1 MISGA
6 FFTCLTLSLGFVD
19 PPRPVDDRPR
29 AHSSVS
35 RALDAQMSAHPGDP
49 QRVWVF
55 FTDKN
60 VPNEAIR
67 GNRLAERAA
76 ELPARAKRR
85 RELRRTSPGLVDERD
100 LAVVRAYVAA
110 VAATGARVRH
120 ESRWLNA
127 VSVEATPGQI
137 GPIAALPFVKR
148 LQPVAHAAPRRPM
161 PETPMAGG
169 MPRGGASW
177 YNNSFAQLSQ
187 IDIPAAHDAGYT
199 GAGVVVGI
207 LDTGFN
213 RTHEALNQ
221 TTNGA
226 HPVQVIAEYDFVNN
240 DGNTAQ
246 DTGDADGQANHGTYI
261 LGVLGAY
268 YPTVLVGAA
277 FDASFL
283 LAKTEDTSQE
293 VPAEEDN
300 YVAGIEWLE
309 LNGAD
314 MVTSSLG
321 YIDWYTQADL
331 DGQTAV
337 TTIAVNTA
345 TDNGLVC
352 CTAAGNEGHDATNST
367 SHLIAPADAYQVLTC
382 GAVDS
387 SGATASFSSDG
398 PTADGRVKPEV
409 LALGVS
415 TATIANSSNTAIIGV
430 SGTSL
435 STPLVAGG
443 VALIID
449 AHPEWSVD
457 KVRRAVL
464 HTSTIFQG
472 TSFYDPQIVRGY
484 GIFDVY
490 AAILFV
496 HSDIDGDGFADG
508 RDIAP
513 FVDAV
518 LNVNPDFDQ
527 TRNADIDASGE
538 ATVDDIPIFVNDLL
552 GL

>member
-6 FFTCLTLSLGFVD
+6 LITFLTFGFGFVD
-19 PPRPVDDRPR
+19 PPRPAQDRPR
-29 AHSSVS
+29 PHTTVS
-35 RALDAQMSAHPGDP
+35 TALEAQIAAHPGDA

-60 VPNEAIR
+60 VPNEALR
-67 GNRLAERAA
+67 QNRLAARAA
-76 ELPARAKRR
+76 ELPARTQRR
-85 RELRRTSPGLVDERD
+85 RELRRTSPGLVDDRD
-100 LAVVRAYVAA
+100 LAVVRAYVDA
-110 VAATGARVRH
+110 VAATGARIRQ

-127 VSVEATPGQI
+127 VSVEAAPGQI
-137 GPIAALPFVKR
+137 EQLATLPFVKR
-148 LQPVAHAAPRRPM
+148 LQPVARAAPRPPM
-161 PETPMAGG
+161 PETPVAE
-169 MPRGGASW
+169 PSVRGGASW

-187 IDIPAAHDAGYT
+187 IDIPSAHDAGYT

-213 RTHEALNQ
+213 RTHSALNQ

-246 DTGDADGQANHGTYI
+246 DTGDVAGQANHGTYI

-268 YPTVLVGAA
+268 WPNNLVGAA
-277 FDASFL
+277 YDASFL

-321 YIDWYTQADL
+321 YIDWYTQGDL

-337 TTIAVNTA
+337 TTQAVNIA

-457 KVRRAVL
+457 KVRRALL
-464 HTSTIFQG
+464 HTSSIFYN
-472 TSFYDPQIVRGY
+472 TTFYDPQIVRGY
-484 GIFDVY
+484 GIIDVY

-513 FVDAV
+513 FIDAV

-527 TRNADIDASGE
+527 TRNADVDASGE